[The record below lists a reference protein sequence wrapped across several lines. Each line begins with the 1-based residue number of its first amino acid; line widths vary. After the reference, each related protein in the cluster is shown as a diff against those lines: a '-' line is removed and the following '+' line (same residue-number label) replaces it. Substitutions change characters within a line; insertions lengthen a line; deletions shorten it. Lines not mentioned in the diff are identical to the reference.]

1 MIVLPFPLIQFCGWA
16 QVLLEESTQR
26 VPAALHGLAV
36 FVDTLCLLVD
46 AQQSV
51 AASGSSPRHSPH
63 QQDADS
69 ASPMEEDIQAASHAQ
84 RPKASGVQEGG
95 QVANEDSPK
104 GAAVVKDVWA
114 QVFATSVRQYPW
126 LLH

>member
-1 MIVLPFPLIQFCGWA
+1 MLPCLLILCCGWA

-46 AQQSV
+46 AQHTV
-51 AASGSSPRHSPH
+51 AASGSSPRHSPR

-69 ASPMEEDIQAASHAQ
+69 ASPMEEDIQAASHAE
-84 RPKASGVQEGG
+84 RPEASGVQEGG
-95 QVANEDSPK
+95 HAANEDSPK
-104 GAAVVKDVWA
+104 GAAVVKEMWA
-114 QVFATSVRQYPW
+114 QVFTTSVRQYPW